1 MPPPSVGQRARIDI
15 RAVAMSP
22 SQRWTEPRL
31 VVDAAR
37 LWSGGAATA
46 VVAALVAVVGVL
58 IGEGALGLDMAV
70 PPLLPVGGSF
80 AVSYAITAAVLALAA
95 TGLAH
100 LLVLTAPRPSSFFAW
115 IVGLA
120 TVVGVVLP
128 LTIGDSIGGSVAT
141 AVVDLVIGLCILSLV
156 SSVLSRTTRVA
167 MP

>member
-1 MPPPSVGQRARIDI
+1 
-15 RAVAMSP
+15 MSP
-22 SQRWTEPRL
+22 SSRRAEPQL
-31 VVDAAR
+31 VVDSAR
-37 LWSGGAATA
+37 LWAGGAATA

-58 IGEGALGLDMAV
+58 ICDGALDLDMTQ

-100 LLVLTAPRPSSFFAW
+100 LLAVTSPRPRSFFAW

-128 LTIGDSIGGSVAT
+128 FTTGESLSGSVAT

-156 SSVLSRTTRVA
+156 PSVMSRTIRTEWRSGTGGE
-167 MP
+167 